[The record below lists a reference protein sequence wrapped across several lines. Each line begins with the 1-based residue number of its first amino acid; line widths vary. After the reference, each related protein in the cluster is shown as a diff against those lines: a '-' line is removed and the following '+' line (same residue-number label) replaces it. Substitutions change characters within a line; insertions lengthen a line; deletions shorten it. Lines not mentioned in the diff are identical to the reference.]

1 VHCPFVR
8 SVGALQSLVAGR
20 VVDATR
26 LLVVLQYLCVPK
38 YFLVDVMILS
48 MLNKAVDLVNCQ
60 IQTTLL
66 LQARQLSF

>member
-48 MLNKAVDLVNCQ
+48 VEKSGG
-60 IQTTLL
+60 
-66 LQARQLSF
+66 LSKLSDTNNPVIAGSS